1 MGLFNYFAHQRRIGR
16 WAKIGRKSSAHLGCA
31 LLCIGLTSCQTPIN
45 QTTIIEQH
53 QAAIA
58 ENDRLTQANVTD
70 LSKDWQF
77 TIQGQ
82 TTQPLTLN
90 WPRLTQQ
97 ANTTIHSQRSY
108 TGSPKGLSEFRGI
121 TVAQL
126 LDQVGIEAGV
136 TEATIVAADAYYVTL
151 PIKDIIR
158 NQGLLAI
165 AENGKPMRRQ
175 EGGPLHLVY
184 LNNDSIDPQIT
195 RQQRW
200 VYYVTH
206 IIIGNEPLKLKI
218 GSKTL
223 DRNALEKLPSHKITN
238 TIGYKHGW
246 KPDPVELIG
255 VKLQDILRS
264 QKIKLT
270 PQSIIKIRRKSMD
283 DRDPQKS
290 VRIPVSVLQSCD
302 IILAH
307 RWGADAQPIPTNK
320 GGPLALAYGKNCT
333 SDAAK
338 NLAWLPFV
346 ESLTIEH
353 PTAPKAKP

>member
-1 MGLFNYFAHQRRIGR
+1 MSRVNYFTHQIPLR
-16 WAKIGRKSSAHLGCA
+16 AFAYLGGS
-31 LLCIGLTSCQTPIN
+31 LLLIGLSSCQTPVN
-45 QTTIIEQH
+45 PTTIAQEH

-58 ENDRLTQANVTD
+58 ENDRLTQANITD

-82 TTQPLTLN
+82 TTQSLTLN
-90 WPRLTQQ
+90 WPSLTQQ
-97 ANTTIHSQRSY
+97 ATTTIHSQRPY
-108 TGSPKGLSEFRGI
+108 AGSPKGLSEFRGVS
-121 TVAQL
+121 VAQL
-126 LDQVGIEAGV
+126 IDRVGMETGV
-136 TEATIVAADAYYVTL
+136 TEATIVAADSYYVSI
-151 PIKDIIR
+151 PIQNLIR
-158 NQGLLAI
+158 HQALLAI
-165 AENGKPMRRQ
+165 SENGKPMRRQ
-175 EGGPLHLVY
+175 EGGPLHFVY
-184 LNNDSIDPQIT
+184 LNNDSISQKVLLE
-195 RQQRW
+195 QHW
-200 VYYVTH
+200 VYYATH

-218 GSKTL
+218 GPKTL

-238 TIGYKHGW
+238 TVGYKHGW
-246 KPDPVELIG
+246 KPDPVDLIG

-290 VRIPVSVLQSCD
+290 VRIPASAINTCD
-302 IILAH
+302 ILLAH
-307 RWGADAQPIPTNK
+307 RWGPDAQTIPTHK

-346 ESLTIEH
+346 ESLTVEH
-353 PTAPKAKP
+353 PTTTKP

>member
-1 MGLFNYFAHQRRIGR
+1 MGTTSIVYTKYQPVRGPVMGLA
-16 WAKIGRKSSAHLGCA
+16 LG
-31 LLCIGLTSCQTPIN
+31 LLLTSCQTPIS
-45 QTTIIEQH
+45 QAELTQQR

-58 ENDRLTQANVTD
+58 ENDRLTQAHVSD
-70 LSKDWQF
+70 LSKNWQL

-82 TTQPLTLN
+82 TPKPLTLN

-136 TEATIVAADAYYVTL
+136 TDATIVAADAYYVTL

-184 LNNDSIDPQIT
+184 LNNDQIDPQIT

-218 GSKTL
+218 GPTTL
-223 DRNALEKLPSHKITN
+223 DRAALEKLPSHKITN
-238 TIGYKHGW
+238 TVGYKHGW

-255 VKLQDILRS
+255 VKIPDLLRH

-270 PQSIIKIRRKSMD
+270 PQSIVKIRRKSMD

-290 VRIPVSVLQSCD
+290 VRLPASVINSCD
-302 IILAH
+302 IMLAY
-307 RWGADAQPIPTNK
+307 RWGPEAQTIPSSK
-320 GGPLALAYGKNCT
+320 GGPLTLAYGKNCT
-333 SDAAK
+333 SDAVK

-346 ESLTIEH
+346 ESLTIES
-353 PTAPKAKP
+353 PISPKTKS

>member
-1 MGLFNYFAHQRRIGR
+1 MGLFNYFAHQKQIHRSWSIGR
-16 WAKIGRKSSAHLGCA
+16 RLVTHLSGG
-31 LLCIGLTSCQTPIN
+31 LILIGLTSCQTPIS
-45 QTTIIEQH
+45 QVTITQQH

-82 TTQPLTLN
+82 TTQSLTLN
-90 WPRLTQQ
+90 WPALTQQ
-97 ANTTIHSQRSY
+97 ATTTIHSQRPYS
-108 TGSPKGLSEFRGI
+108 GSPKGLSEFRGVS
-121 TVAQL
+121 VAQL
-126 LDQVGIEAGV
+126 LDRVGIETGV
-136 TEATIVAADAYYVTL
+136 TEATIVAADSYYVSL
-151 PIKDIIR
+151 PIQNLIR
-158 NQGLLAI
+158 HQALLAI

-175 EGGPLHLVY
+175 EGGPLHFVY
-184 LNNDSIDPQIT
+184 LNNDSISPQT
-195 RQQRW
+195 LLEQNW
-200 VYYVTH
+200 VYYATH

-218 GSKTL
+218 GPKRL
-223 DRNALEKLPSHKITN
+223 DRASIGKLPTHKITN
-238 TIGYKHGW
+238 TVGYKHGW

-270 PQSIIKIRRKSMD
+270 PQSVIKIRRKSMD

-290 VRIPVSVLQSCD
+290 VRIPASLLKTCD
-302 IILAH
+302 VILAH
-307 RWGADAQPIPTNK
+307 RWGPDAQTIPTNK
-320 GGPLALAYGKNCT
+320 GGPLTLAYGNNCT

-353 PTAPKAKP
+353 PTTVKS

>member
-1 MGLFNYFAHQRRIGR
+1 MGLFNSFTRQRRIRRGSPIDR
-16 WAKIGRKSSAHLGCA
+16 RSVAYLSGG
-31 LLCIGLTSCQTPIN
+31 LLLIGLTSCQTPIDPA
-45 QTTIIEQH
+45 TITQEH

-82 TTQPLTLN
+82 TTQSLTLN
-90 WPRLTQQ
+90 WPALTQQ
-97 ANTTIHSQRSY
+97 SATTILSQRPYS
-108 TGSPKGLSEFRGI
+108 GSPKGLSEFRGVS
-121 TVAQL
+121 VAQL
-126 LDQVGIEAGV
+126 LDRVGIETGV
-136 TEATIVAADAYYVTL
+136 TEATIVAADSYYISL
-151 PIKDIIR
+151 PIQNLIR
-158 NQGLLAI
+158 HQALLAI

-184 LNNDSIDPQIT
+184 LNNDSISPQT
-195 RQQRW
+195 LLEQSW
-200 VYYVTH
+200 VYYTTH

-218 GSKTL
+218 GPKIL
-223 DRNALEKLPSHKITN
+223 DRAALEKLPSHKITN
-238 TIGYKHGW
+238 TVGYKHGW

-270 PQSIIKIRRKSMD
+270 PQSIVKIRRKSMD

-290 VRIPVSVLQSCD
+290 VRIPASVLKTCD
-302 IILAH
+302 ILLAH
-307 RWGADAQPIPTNK
+307 RWGPDAQTIPTNK
-320 GGPLALAYGKNCT
+320 GGPLTLAYGKNCT
-333 SDAAK
+333 SDTAK

-353 PTAPKAKP
+353 PTTTKP